1 VSSRRNPG
9 SQSSLREA
17 NRARIVAAITHYG
30 ALTQVELAG
39 VTGLSPATVSNIVK
53 EQATAGV
60 LQTTPTSR
68 SGRRAVRVTLARE
81 VGLVVGVHVANRQLR
96 LALAD
101 AGHQVLAERMLPL
114 ARDHRVDSEL
124 DRVMLLS
131 QDMAESV
138 GASLAE
144 VLAVGVGLA
153 APVDPRTGIIAT
165 PGLLRGWD
173 GVPVAEELESR
184 LHRPVFVD
192 NEANLGALAEYR
204 MGAAQGVR
212 QAVYVRLSHG
222 VGAGL
227 IVDGRVYRGG
237 SGKAGEIGHLTL
249 DEYGEVC
256 RCGNRGCL
264 ETLVG
269 ASALAAKFPGSH
281 VDVKLRD
288 ILLRA
293 DAGDATARRVI
304 ADAGRHLGI
313 ALAGLSNLVDPDR
326 VVVGGELAEAGEL
339 LLSPLRHAL
348 ERSTLATASGG
359 AGRGQGSARR
369 TRRGAR
375 RRALRPR
382 WGPDRGRPLRVRGP
396 RAGRLARPGHPG
408 RNQRLFPAG
417 DPRKHPGK
425 RRSGLLSS
433 SLDGIWHRGH
443 ARYTANEGGHS
454 RRHKS

>member
-1 VSSRRNPG
+1 MASPGTIVSPVSSRRNPG

-17 NRARIVAAITHYG
+17 NRARILDAITHYG
-30 ALTQVELAG
+30 ALTQVELAA

-53 EQATAGV
+53 EQAAAGV
-60 LQTTPTSR
+60 LTTTPASR

-81 VGLVVGVHVANRQLR
+81 MGLVVGLHVSSQLR

-114 ARDHRVDSEL
+114 ARDHRADSEL
-124 DRVMLLS
+124 DRVMLLI

-138 GASLAE
+138 GAGLGE

-165 PGLLRGWD
+165 AGLLRGWD

-192 NEANLGALAEYR
+192 NEANLGALGEYR
-204 MGAAQGVR
+204 MGAAQGIR
-212 QAVYVRLSHG
+212 QAAYLRVSHG

-237 SGKAGEIGHLTL
+237 SGKAGEIGHLTM
-249 DEYGEVC
+249 DERGPVC

-269 ASALAAKFPGSH
+269 ASALAAQFPGSH
-281 VDVKLRD
+281 GDVKLRD
-288 ILLRA
+288 IVLRA
-293 DAGDATARRVI
+293 DAGDAKARRVI

-313 ALAGLSNLVDPDR
+313 ALAGLSNLIDPHR
-326 VVVGGELAEAGEL
+326 IVVGGELAEAGEM

-348 ERSTLATASGG
+348 ERSTLATGSGG
-359 AGRGQGSARR
+359 PEVVKGELGERAEVLGAVLFAIDRAQITAGRPEDAVR
-369 TRRGAR
+369 TVTGGPAPDILPGIGGILPVLTPEISPERG
-375 RRALRPR
+375 
-382 WGPDRGRPLRVRGP
+382 G
-396 RAGRLARPGHPG
+396 LA
-408 RNQRLFPAG
+408 
-417 DPRKHPGK
+417 
-425 RRSGLLSS
+425 S
-433 SLDGIWHRGH
+433 
-443 ARYTANEGGHS
+443 
-454 RRHKS
+454 

>member
-1 VSSRRNPG
+1 MPPSPVISARIGCASVPGTIVCRVSSRRNPG

-17 NRARIVAAITHYG
+17 NRARIVEAITHHG

-53 EQATAGV
+53 EQAAAGV

-81 VGLVVGVHVANRQLR
+81 MGLVVGLHVSNRQLR

-114 ARDHRVDSEL
+114 ARDHRADSEL
-124 DRVMLLS
+124 DRVMLLI
-131 QDMAESV
+131 QDMTESV
-138 GASLAE
+138 GAGLDE

-173 GVPVAEELESR
+173 GVPVAEELETR

-204 MGAAQGVR
+204 MGAAQGFR
-212 QAVYVRLSHG
+212 QAAYLRVSHG

-227 IVDGRVYRGG
+227 IVDGGVYRGG

-249 DEYGEVC
+249 DEHGQVC

-269 ASALAAKFPGSH
+269 SAALAAKFPGSH

-293 DAGDATARRVI
+293 DAGDARAHRVI

-313 ALAGLSNLVDPDR
+313 ALAGLSNLVDPHR
-326 VVVGGELAEAGEL
+326 IVVGGELAEAGEL

-348 ERSTLATASGG
+348 ERSTLATASGVPDVVKG
-359 AGRGQGSARR
+359 QLGERAEVLGAVLFAIDRAQIVAGRFDAADRAPVD
-369 TRRGAR
+369 TRAPDILPGIT
-375 RRALRPR
+375 ALRPPTTR
-382 WGPDRGRPLRVRGP
+382 EKSPERGG
-396 RAGRLARPGHPG
+396 LA
-408 RNQRLFPAG
+408 
-417 DPRKHPGK
+417 
-425 RRSGLLSS
+425 S
-433 SLDGIWHRGH
+433 
-443 ARYTANEGGHS
+443 
-454 RRHKS
+454 

>member
-1 VSSRRNPG
+1 MCPVSSRGNPG

-17 NRARIVAAITHYG
+17 NRARIVDAITHHG
-30 ALTQVELAG
+30 ALTQVELAA

-53 EQATAGV
+53 EQAAAGV
-60 LQTTPTSR
+60 LQTAPTSR

-81 VGLVVGVHVANRQLR
+81 LGLVVGLHVSNRQLR
-96 LALAD
+96 VALAD

-114 ARDHRVDSEL
+114 ARDHRADSEL
-124 DRVMLLS
+124 DRVMLLI

-138 GASLAE
+138 GAGLTE

-165 PGLLRGWD
+165 RGLLRGWD
-173 GVPVAEELESR
+173 GVPVAQELEAR

-192 NEANLGALAEYR
+192 NEANLGALGEYR
-204 MGAAQGVR
+204 MGAARGIR
-212 QAVYVRLSHG
+212 QAAYLRVSHG

-249 DEYGEVC
+249 DEQGLVC

-269 ASALAAKFPGSH
+269 ASALAARFPAAHGE
-281 VDVKLRD
+281 VRLRD

-293 DAGDATARRVI
+293 EAGEARARRVI

-313 ALAGLSNLVDPDR
+313 ALAGLSNLVDPHR
-326 VVVGGELAEAGEL
+326 IVVGGELAEAGEL

-348 ERSTLATASGG
+348 ERSTLATQAGVPEVVKG
-359 AGRGQGSARR
+359 ELGERAEVLGAVLFAIDRAEITAGRPGELRR
-369 TRRGAR
+369 TLPA
-375 RRALRPR
+375 
-382 WGPDRGRPLRVRGP
+382 GPTPDILPGIGPFGPGETAEITVDRGG
-396 RAGRLARPGHPG
+396 LA
-408 RNQRLFPAG
+408 
-417 DPRKHPGK
+417 
-425 RRSGLLSS
+425 S
-433 SLDGIWHRGH
+433 
-443 ARYTANEGGHS
+443 
-454 RRHKS
+454 

>member
-1 VSSRRNPG
+1 MLSSGEILLNTSPGTIVCPVSSRRNPG

-17 NRARIVAAITHYG
+17 NRARILDAITHHG
-30 ALTQVELAG
+30 ALTQVELAA

-53 EQATAGV
+53 EQAAAGV
-60 LQTTPTSR
+60 LATTPTSR

-81 VGLVVGVHVANRQLR
+81 LGLVVGLHVANRQLR

-114 ARDHRVDSEL
+114 ARDHRADSEL
-124 DRVMLLS
+124 DRVMLLIR
-131 QDMAESV
+131 DLTDSV
-138 GASLAE
+138 GAGLDE
-144 VLAVGVGLA
+144 VLAVGVALA
-153 APVDPRTGIIAT
+153 APVDPRTGLIAT

-204 MGAAQGVR
+204 IGAAQGIR
-212 QAVYVRLSHG
+212 QAAYLRLSHG

-249 DEYGEVC
+249 DEHGLVC

-269 ASALAAKFPGSH
+269 ATALAAKFPGSH
-281 VDVKLRD
+281 GEVKLRD
-288 ILLRA
+288 IVLRA
-293 DAGDATARRVI
+293 DAGEALARRVI

-313 ALAGLSNLVDPDR
+313 ALAGLSNLVDPHR
-326 VVVGGELAEAGEL
+326 IVVGGELAEAGEM
-339 LLSPLRHAL
+339 LLSPMRHAL
-348 ERSTLATASGG
+348 ERSTLATASGVPEVVKG
-359 AGRGQGSARR
+359 ELGERAELLGAVLFAIDRAQITAGRAEDIVR
-369 TRRGAR
+369 TVAAAPAPDILPGIGGILPGLAPQISPERG
-375 RRALRPR
+375 
-382 WGPDRGRPLRVRGP
+382 G
-396 RAGRLARPGHPG
+396 LA
-408 RNQRLFPAG
+408 
-417 DPRKHPGK
+417 
-425 RRSGLLSS
+425 S
-433 SLDGIWHRGH
+433 
-443 ARYTANEGGHS
+443 
-454 RRHKS
+454 

>member
-1 VSSRRNPG
+1 MWGVSSRRNPG

-17 NRARIVAAITHYG
+17 NRARIVEAITHHG

-53 EQATAGV
+53 EQAAAGV

-81 VGLVVGVHVANRQLR
+81 MGLVVGLHVANRQLR

-114 ARDHRVDSEL
+114 ARDHRADSEL
-124 DRVMLLS
+124 DRVMLLIL
-131 QDMAESV
+131 DTAESV
-138 GASLAE
+138 GAGLDE

-153 APVDPRTGIIAT
+153 APVDPRSGIIAT
-165 PGLLRGWD
+165 RGLLRGWD

-204 MGAAQGVR
+204 MGAAQGFR
-212 QAVYVRLSHG
+212 QAAYLRVSHG

-249 DEYGEVC
+249 DEHGQVC
-256 RCGNRGCL
+256 RCGSRGCL

-269 ASALAAKFPGSH
+269 SAALAAKFPGSH
-281 VDVKLRD
+281 VDVTLRD

-293 DAGDATARRVI
+293 DAGDASARRVI

-313 ALAGLSNLVDPDR
+313 ALAGLSNLIDPHR
-326 VVVGGELAEAGEL
+326 IVVGGELAEAGEL

-348 ERSTLATASGG
+348 ERSTLATAAGVPDVVKG
-359 AGRGQGSARR
+359 ELGERAEVLGAVLFAIDRAEIVAGRFDAGDRAPVAAPPARR
-369 TRRGAR
+369 ESGVTSFLPQMTREISPERG
-375 RRALRPR
+375 
-382 WGPDRGRPLRVRGP
+382 G
-396 RAGRLARPGHPG
+396 LA
-408 RNQRLFPAG
+408 
-417 DPRKHPGK
+417 
-425 RRSGLLSS
+425 S
-433 SLDGIWHRGH
+433 
-443 ARYTANEGGHS
+443 
-454 RRHKS
+454 

>member
-1 VSSRRNPG
+1 MPGTIVSPVSSRRNPG

-17 NRARIVAAITHYG
+17 NRARILDAITHYG
-30 ALTQVELAG
+30 ALTQVELAA

-53 EQATAGV
+53 EQAAAGV
-60 LQTTPTSR
+60 LTTTPTSR

-81 VGLVVGVHVANRQLR
+81 MGLVVGLHVSNRQLR

-101 AGHQVLAERMLPL
+101 AGHQVLAERTLPL
-114 ARDHRVDSEL
+114 ARDHRADSEL
-124 DRVMLLS
+124 DRVMLLI

-138 GASLAE
+138 GAGLGE

-165 PGLLRGWD
+165 AGLLRGWD
-173 GVPVAEELESR
+173 GVPVAEELEAR

-192 NEANLGALAEYR
+192 NEANLGALGEYR
-204 MGAAQGVR
+204 MGAAQGIQ
-212 QAVYVRLSHG
+212 QAAYLRVSHG

-249 DEYGEVC
+249 VEQGLVC

-269 ASALAAKFPGSH
+269 AAALAAQFPGSH
-281 VDVKLRD
+281 GDVKLRD
-288 ILLRA
+288 IVLRA
-293 DAGDATARRVI
+293 DSGDARARRVI

-313 ALAGLSNLVDPDR
+313 ALAGLSNLIDPHR
-326 VVVGGELAEAGEL
+326 IVVGGELAEAGEM

-348 ERSTLATASGG
+348 ERSTLATGSGG
-359 AGRGQGSARR
+359 PEVVKGALGERAEVLGAVLFAIDGAQITAGRSDNTVR
-369 TRRGAR
+369 TVTVGPAPDILPGIGGILPVLTPEISPERG
-375 RRALRPR
+375 
-382 WGPDRGRPLRVRGP
+382 G
-396 RAGRLARPGHPG
+396 LA
-408 RNQRLFPAG
+408 
-417 DPRKHPGK
+417 
-425 RRSGLLSS
+425 S
-433 SLDGIWHRGH
+433 
-443 ARYTANEGGHS
+443 
-454 RRHKS
+454 

>member
-1 VSSRRNPG
+1 VASPGTIVSPVSSRRNPG

-17 NRARIVAAITHYG
+17 NRARILDAITHYG
-30 ALTQVELAG
+30 ALTQVELAA

-53 EQATAGV
+53 EQAAAGV
-60 LQTTPTSR
+60 LTTTPASR

-81 VGLVVGVHVANRQLR
+81 MGLVVGLHVSSQLR

-114 ARDHRVDSEL
+114 ARDHRADSEL
-124 DRVMLLS
+124 DRVMLLI

-138 GASLAE
+138 GAGLGE

-165 PGLLRGWD
+165 AGLLRGWD

-192 NEANLGALAEYR
+192 NEANLGALGEYR
-204 MGAAQGVR
+204 MGAAQGIR
-212 QAVYVRLSHG
+212 QAAYLRVSHG

-237 SGKAGEIGHLTL
+237 SGKAGEIGHLTM
-249 DEYGEVC
+249 DERGPVC

-269 ASALAAKFPGSH
+269 ASALAAQFPGSH
-281 VDVKLRD
+281 GDVKLRD
-288 ILLRA
+288 IVLRA
-293 DAGDATARRVI
+293 DAGDAKARRVI

-313 ALAGLSNLVDPDR
+313 ALAGLSNLIDPHR
-326 VVVGGELAEAGEL
+326 IVVGGELAEAGEM

-348 ERSTLATASGG
+348 ERSTLATGSGG
-359 AGRGQGSARR
+359 PEVVKGELGERAEVLGAVLFAIDRAQITAGRPEDAVR
-369 TRRGAR
+369 TVTGGPAPDILPGIGGILPVLTPEISPERG
-375 RRALRPR
+375 
-382 WGPDRGRPLRVRGP
+382 G
-396 RAGRLARPGHPG
+396 LA
-408 RNQRLFPAG
+408 
-417 DPRKHPGK
+417 
-425 RRSGLLSS
+425 S
-433 SLDGIWHRGH
+433 
-443 ARYTANEGGHS
+443 
-454 RRHKS
+454 

>member
-1 VSSRRNPG
+1 VASPGTIVSPVSSRRNPG

-17 NRARIVAAITHYG
+17 NRARILDAITHYG
-30 ALTQVELAG
+30 ALTQVELAA

-53 EQATAGV
+53 EQAAAGV
-60 LQTTPTSR
+60 LTTTPTSR

-81 VGLVVGVHVANRQLR
+81 MGLVVGLHVSNRQLR

-101 AGHQVLAERMLPL
+101 AGHQVLAERTLPL
-114 ARDHRVDSEL
+114 ARDHRADSEL
-124 DRVMLLS
+124 DRVMLLI

-138 GASLAE
+138 GAGLGE

-165 PGLLRGWD
+165 AGLLRGWD
-173 GVPVAEELESR
+173 GVPVAEELEAR

-192 NEANLGALAEYR
+192 NEANLGALGEYR
-204 MGAAQGVR
+204 MGAAQGIQ
-212 QAVYVRLSHG
+212 QAAYLRVSHG

-249 DEYGEVC
+249 VEQGLVC

-269 ASALAAKFPGSH
+269 AAALAAQFPGSH
-281 VDVKLRD
+281 GDVKLRD
-288 ILLRA
+288 IVLRA
-293 DAGDATARRVI
+293 DSGDARARRVI

-313 ALAGLSNLVDPDR
+313 ALAGLSNLIDPHR
-326 VVVGGELAEAGEL
+326 IVVGGELAEAGEM

-348 ERSTLATASGG
+348 ERSTLATGSGG
-359 AGRGQGSARR
+359 PEVVKGALGERAEVLGAVLFAIDGAQITAGRSDNTVR
-369 TRRGAR
+369 TVAVGPAPDILPGIGGILPVLTPEISPERG
-375 RRALRPR
+375 
-382 WGPDRGRPLRVRGP
+382 G
-396 RAGRLARPGHPG
+396 LA
-408 RNQRLFPAG
+408 
-417 DPRKHPGK
+417 
-425 RRSGLLSS
+425 S
-433 SLDGIWHRGH
+433 
-443 ARYTANEGGHS
+443 
-454 RRHKS
+454 

>member
-1 VSSRRNPG
+1 MANSSRFRHAAVLGTIVCAVSSRRNPG

-17 NRARIVAAITHYG
+17 NRARILDAIASYG

-53 EQATAGV
+53 EQAAAGV

-81 VGLVVGVHVANRQLR
+81 MGLVVGLHVSNRQLR

-114 ARDHRVDSEL
+114 ARDHRADSEL
-124 DRVMLLS
+124 DRVMLLI

-138 GASLAE
+138 GASVSE
-144 VLAVGVGLA
+144 VLAVGIGLA

-165 PGLLRGWD
+165 PGLMRGWD
-173 GVPVAEELESR
+173 GVPVADELEAR

-192 NEANLGALAEYR
+192 NEANLGALAESR
-204 MGAAQGVR
+204 LGAARGIG
-212 QAVYVRLSHG
+212 QAAYLRVSHG

-237 SGKAGEIGHLTL
+237 NGKAGEIGHLTL
-249 DEYGEVC
+249 DEQGLVC

-281 VDVKLRD
+281 GDVKLRD

-293 DAGDATARRVI
+293 DAGDALARRVI

-313 ALAGLSNLVDPDR
+313 ALAGLSNLVDPHR
-326 VVVGGELAEAGEL
+326 IVVGGELAEAGEM

-348 ERSTLATASGG
+348 ERSTLATPAGVPEVVKGELGERAEVLG
-359 AGRGQGSARR
+359 AVLFAIDRAQIVARR
-369 TRRGAR
+369 TEEGI
-375 RRALRPR
+375 LP
-382 WGPDRGRPLRVRGP
+382 
-396 RAGRLARPGHPG
+396 ARPAPAPDILPG
-408 RNQRLFPAG
+408 IAGLRARTAAETPAENSPERG
-417 DPRKHPGK
+417 
-425 RRSGLLSS
+425 GLAS
-433 SLDGIWHRGH
+433 
-443 ARYTANEGGHS
+443 
-454 RRHKS
+454 